1 MILLCLQTLQKKN
14 DVVNYSDISYQ
25 YIPSDIC
32 FWFHIFLKK
41 KKKSKYWSF
50 EGIVLHLAVSL
61 CQLNTRNDKHI
72 IWELIVFFQFNKVIL
87 VKNSKKDML

>member
-1 MILLCLQTLQKKN
+1 MFLIPYIFKKE
-14 DVVNYSDISYQ
+14 
-25 YIPSDIC
+25 
-32 FWFHIFLKK
+32 
-41 KKKSKYWSF
+41 KKSKYWSF